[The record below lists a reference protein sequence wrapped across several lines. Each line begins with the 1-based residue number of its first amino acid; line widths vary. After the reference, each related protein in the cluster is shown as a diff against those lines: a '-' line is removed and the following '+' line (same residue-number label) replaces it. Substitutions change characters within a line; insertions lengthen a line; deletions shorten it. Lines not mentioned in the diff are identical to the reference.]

1 MVFVLRKVI
10 RRPYKGVVTRWN
22 SDFEEVRHTNIYMGD
37 LQEALARMLD
47 PEFGIDKSLLKDSN
61 GDEVDPNCLMFM
73 PNERV
78 SLRQYECA
86 SEPVMKLSHFFQHSV
101 PMAHMIL
108 VTIRARIEEMRQS
121 HFQLYGDLSYS
132 ENLAVLTNRVK
143 NETISS
149 EAKDPSLP
157 MNKEIYMFRK
167 LFADDF
173 ELRCGLV
180 YVEKE
185 NDQEVTYN
193 VARLPKDIA
202 IACLLNPLV
211 GGKITCSF
219 ATSKHFLSF
228 Y

>member
-1 MVFVLRKVI
+1 
-10 RRPYKGVVTRWN
+10 
-22 SDFEEVRHTNIYMGD
+22 
-37 LQEALARMLD
+37 
-47 PEFGIDKSLLKDSN
+47 
-61 GDEVDPNCLMFM
+61 
-73 PNERV
+73 
-78 SLRQYECA
+78 
-86 SEPVMKLSHFFQHSV
+86 
-101 PMAHMIL
+101 
-108 VTIRARIEEMRQS
+108 
-121 HFQLYGDLSYS
+121 
-132 ENLAVLTNRVK
+132 VK

-185 NDQEVTYN
+185 NDQEVTYD